1 MKNKF
6 LEKTNSGRKTL
17 GSFSEL
23 CSPYSIECMGLS
35 GLDYVVIDMEH
46 GPAHLQDT
54 VEGIKAATL
63 RGMTPFV
70 RIPSLDREHV
80 LRLLDVG
87 AMGLIAPCVQGLD
100 DVKELIK
107 FCKYAPAGER
117 GLAFG
122 RASGWGYEAWVK
134 DLDTYF
140 SICNR
145 EQLLIPQCET
155 LGCLTELDKIIA
167 LEEVAGIFIGPFD
180 LSAAMGC
187 SGQINTAAFKK
198 KINEII
204 ECCHNAGKFCMVY
217 ANSSVEASEYFEMG
231 MDSVSIGMDTSLLIQ
246 MYRNIISEVCGFVG
260 N

>member
-1 MKNKF
+1 MKNRF
-6 LEKTNSGRKTL
+6 LEKTVSGEKTL

-46 GPAHLQDT
+46 GPAQLRDA

-70 RIPSLDREHV
+70 RIPSLDRDYI
-80 LRLLDVG
+80 LRLLDSG

-100 DVKELIK
+100 DVKALIK

-117 GLAFG
+117 GIAFG
-122 RASGWGYEAWVK
+122 RASGWGSEAWIK

-140 SICNR
+140 SVSNR

-155 LGCLTELDKIIA
+155 LGCLAELDKIIA

-187 SGQINTAAFKK
+187 PGQINTAAFKNQ
-198 KINEII
+198 INEII
-204 ECCHNAGKFCMVY
+204 ECCHKAGKFCMIY
-217 ANSSVEASEYFEMG
+217 ANSSVEASAYFKMG
-231 MDSVSIGMDTSLLIQ
+231 IDSVSIGMDTSLLIHT
-246 MYRNIISEVCGFVG
+246 YRNIISEVCGFAG